1 MSTYETQTATINRI
15 ADLTTVSELHT
26 PEAVS
31 HSVHRFAPL
40 RGRVAL
46 VSAGPTGIARCVAVE
61 LAQRGA
67 AIAVV
72 HQGQSHQA
80 DTLCEVVSSMGS
92 RALAMESDLGDEIQ
106 CAQMVAQ
113 VFDNFGCVDILVHN
127 AAFRTEAPIHLL
139 HRRQWDEAVRDGLGS
154 AYNLS
159 RALINPMRQHGNGR
173 VIFLVETP
181 WRQNRRAFGQVM
193 AGEVALSGLAKALA
207 VENAGRGITVNCVAT
222 GICESPHIAE
232 LTSRERDRM
241 SSSIPAGRMCRPEE
255 VARLVAFLASDDA
268 SYITGQ
274 TVAIDGGLSI

>member
-15 ADLTTVSELHT
+15 SDLTTVPDLHI
-26 PEAVS
+26 PESTS
-31 HSVHRFAPL
+31 HSIQRFAPL

-67 AIAVV
+67 AIAVI
-72 HQGQSHQA
+72 HQDQPHQA
-80 DTLCEVVSSMGS
+80 DTLCEVVTSMGS
-92 RALAMESDLGDEIQ
+92 RAMALKTDLGDEIE

-113 VFDNFGCVDILVHN
+113 VFDDFGCVDILVHN
-127 AAFRTEAPIHLL
+127 ADFRTEAPIHLL
-139 HRRQWDEAVRDGLGS
+139 HRRQWDEAVREGLGS
-154 AYNLS
+154 AYNLT

-193 AGEVALSGLAKALA
+193 AGEVALSGLSKALA
-207 VENAGRGITVNCVAT
+207 IENAARGITVNCVAT
-222 GICESPHIAE
+222 GICESPHVAE

-241 SSSIPAGRMCRPEE
+241 TSSIPAGRMCRPEE

-268 SYITGQ
+268 AYITGQ
-274 TVAIDGGLSI
+274 TISIDGGLSI